1 MVSNQETPIRFK
13 TNLIQMR
20 PNGLADRLVHEE
32 VHLYTTNSVQA
43 ILERVDVTA
52 AILLWQDVMWLT
64 IELCSIHG
72 DWQSKAKQKLRP
84 MPKHLCPSNNNKNAM
99 YICTIIE
106 QCTLVIYVRLTS
118 VTDSGEIN
126 FVNCNQTI

>member
-1 MVSNQETPIRFK
+1 
-13 TNLIQMR
+13 
-20 PNGLADRLVHEE
+20 
-32 VHLYTTNSVQA
+32 
-43 ILERVDVTA
+43 
-52 AILLWQDVMWLT
+52 
-64 IELCSIHG
+64 
-72 DWQSKAKQKLRP
+72 
-84 MPKHLCPSNNNKNAM
+84 M